1 MPHMFPINEKREHFI
16 DGKSKSKDPGSYYI
30 SYRMVILYG
39 IFAELNKKLPES
51 PEEREQSKTRLQIDL
66 DEMKRYLEAVE
77 TMPHKSPDFY
87 NGALFDLYK
96 INSDL
101 VVLNDKHD
109 CSYPLILHYR
119 EQDKQEPR
127 KRLHAFFKSVS
138 DISDNFSDYLEI
150 IDAYPGIKN
159 LTDSDILCESL
170 IHKMDDN
177 QKRITNKR

>member
-1 MPHMFPINEKREHFI
+1 MFPINEKSEHFI
-16 DGKSKSKDPGSYYI
+16 DGKSETKDPGSYYI

-39 IFAELNKKLPES
+39 IFSELNKKLLPES
-51 PEEREQSKTRLQIDL
+51 PEERRKSKARLKIDL

-77 TMPHKSPDFY
+77 TMSHKSPYLY

-101 VVLNDKHD
+101 VLLNDKHD
-109 CSYPLILHYR
+109 CSYPLILHYG
-119 EQDKQEPR
+119 EQDKKESR
-127 KRLHAFFKSVS
+127 KRLRLHAFFESVS
-138 DISDNFSDYLEI
+138 DVSDNFSDYLEI
-150 IDAYPGIKN
+150 IDAYSGIKN

-177 QKRITNKR
+177 QKIITNKR